1 MHRLGC
7 VSTTSCGACKTR
19 HATID
24 ATPNTPC
31 SFESPVH
38 STVVVDDGWRTSTS
52 ASSASSSTSTPA
64 APTAPTA
71 PTASAVPVDSGDT
84 LGSMADAD
92 KDTVWETRLYT
103 TADSGHNVSRLAV
116 VLAFPAPFSLAM

>member
-38 STVVVDDGWRTSTS
+38 STIVVDDGWRTSTS

-64 APTAPTA
+64 A